1 MPNAEPTA
9 GPRFD
14 QLTTGGAGPGSPAEG
29 QAPVAA
35 GPPTFGGVMTN
46 DGAKEAI
53 MTNPLQAARIRAEAS
68 RDRLRK
74 LAIDLAT
81 QRHAPV

>member
-1 MPNAEPTA
+1 
-9 GPRFD
+9 
-14 QLTTGGAGPGSPAEG
+14 
-29 QAPVAA
+29 
-35 GPPTFGGVMTN
+35 MTN